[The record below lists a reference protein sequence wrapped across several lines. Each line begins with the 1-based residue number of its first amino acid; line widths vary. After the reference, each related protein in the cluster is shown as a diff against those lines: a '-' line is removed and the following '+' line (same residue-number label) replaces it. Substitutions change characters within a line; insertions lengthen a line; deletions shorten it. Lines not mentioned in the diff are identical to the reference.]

1 MKSISRKISWSW
13 FHVKFLENWFDKK
26 FCEIDFTKKKIT
38 CSTWPGPYRPSLSGW
53 VSEIFDRSGVI
64 TFCDS
69 NTGLDDRVYFSAD
82 KLYLYEK
89 RFGGKYSLSGLLTI
103 GDPINFDAVRM
114 DENEDRSAY
123 HECLRYASIGK

>member
-1 MKSISRKISWSW
+1 MIWPKISWNW
-13 FHVKFLENWFDKK
+13 FHE
-26 FCEIDFTKKKIT
+26 KKIT

-82 KLYLYEK
+82 KLYLCEK

-114 DENEDRSAY
+114 DENEDRSLY
-123 HECLRYASIGK
+123 HDCYRYASIGK

>member
-1 MKSISRKISWSW
+1 M
-13 FHVKFLENWFDKK
+13 
-26 FCEIDFTKKKIT
+26 
-38 CSTWPGPYRPSLSGW
+38 
-53 VSEIFDRSGVI
+53 
-64 TFCDS
+64 
-69 NTGLDDRVYFSAD
+69 DDRVYFSAD

-103 GDPINFDAVRM
+103 GDPINFDAVTM